1 MNNLDYML
9 ERNEDFAGGHA
20 HERAAHLIGDTLH
33 GAIASANLACDRFRI
48 LPGRIFG
55 KFFSTAAKLV
65 KFLGDASDAAHQIG
79 SAVGIAGVFIEELVR
94 VIEVAHQV
102 SPTLSKP
109 CGHCFSPAH

>member
-1 MNNLDYML
+1 MCAVGLK
-9 ERNEDFAGGHA
+9 RPRRRKGGASHA
-20 HERAAHLIGDTLH
+20 EYAH
-33 GAIASANLACDRFRI
+33 GAVAYANLACDRFCI
-48 LPGRIFG
+48 LPGHIFG

-109 CGHCFSPAH
+109 CGYCFSPAH

>member
-1 MNNLDYML
+1 MSAFGTK
-9 ERNEDFAGGHA
+9 RTSGGGRFSFICAPSASRGHA
-20 HERAAHLIGDTLH
+20 HERAAHLIRNTLH
-33 GAIASANLACDRFRI
+33 GAIAYANLACDRFRI

-102 SPTLSKP
+102 
-109 CGHCFSPAH
+109 